1 MTALRDWV
9 HPASEIGPEG
19 TSRTRVATAEER
31 IELARELDIVSC
43 ESLEATY
50 KIKSLGGGRYGFSG
64 SIDADVV
71 QACVVSLD
79 PVPARIGEEFS
90 ITLAPAAAL
99 EDEPLV
105 AGDREVSSIPDTAPL
120 VDGRIE
126 AGSLI
131 YEVLSAALDPYPR
144 KPGVEF
150 DWVDPKLEEEGAKGP
165 FAALAKLKRE
175 T

>member
-9 HPASEIGPEG
+9 HPRSEIGPERV
-19 TSRTRVATAEER
+19 TQTRAATEEER
-31 IELARELDIVSC
+31 AELARELDILSC
-43 ESLEATY
+43 DSLQATY
-50 KIKSLGGGRYGFSG
+50 ALKSLAGGRYAFTGNL
-64 SIDADVV
+64 DAEVT

-79 PVPARIGEEFS
+79 PVPARIREEFS

-99 EDEPLV
+99 EDEAIG
-105 AGDREVSSIPDTAPL
+105 AGDREVSSIPDTAPIE
-120 VDGRIE
+120 DGRIE

-150 DWVDPKLEEEGAKGP
+150 DWVDPKLKDEDKGP
-165 FAALAKLKRE
+165 FAALAQLKRE